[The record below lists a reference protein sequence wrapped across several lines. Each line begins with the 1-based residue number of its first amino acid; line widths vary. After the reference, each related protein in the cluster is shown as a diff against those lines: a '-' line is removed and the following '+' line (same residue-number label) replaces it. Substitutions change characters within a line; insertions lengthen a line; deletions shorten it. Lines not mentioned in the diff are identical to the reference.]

1 MIVTESTLVG
11 YTVVNGSWGLQLG
24 LMIGAIFN
32 LYFYPNILSCP
43 ENDCSYVISVE
54 RQTIICHAMLV
65 FSGLIANN
73 KKIRAD
79 GLKYAVS
86 FLGVFFYIYT

>member
-32 LYFYPNILSCP
+32 LYFYTEITGCP
-43 ENDCSYVISVE
+43 ENDCSYVLSVE
-54 RQTIICHAMLV
+54 R
-65 FSGLIANN
+65 
-73 KKIRAD
+73 
-79 GLKYAVS
+79 
-86 FLGVFFYIYT
+86 